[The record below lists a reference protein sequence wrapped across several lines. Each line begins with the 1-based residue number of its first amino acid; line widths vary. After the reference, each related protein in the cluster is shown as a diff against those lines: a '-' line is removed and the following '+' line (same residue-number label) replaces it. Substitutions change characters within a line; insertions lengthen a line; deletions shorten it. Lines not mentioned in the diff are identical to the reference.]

1 MRAAEDKDIDQ
12 AIGSSIRRQRLRKRL
27 SQTELGRAIG
37 VSFQQIQKY
46 ESGANRI
53 AAARLL
59 QIARTLR
66 VPLPAFF
73 AGIENTGGGAATPPQ
88 SLVDQRQA
96 ARLMAAFTHI
106 TSPKLRSRL
115 LNLVEQLP

>member
-1 MRAAEDKDIDQ
+1 MRTAEAGVIDQ
-12 AIGSSIRRQRLRKRL
+12 LIGRNIRRQRLRKRL
-27 SQTELGRAIG
+27 SQTELGEAIG
-37 VSFQQIQKY
+37 VTFQQIQKY

-73 AGIENTGGGAATPPQ
+73 AGIENPGGDSATPPQ

-106 TSPKLRSRL
+106 TSPRLRGRL
-115 LNLVEQLP
+115 LNLIEQLP